1 MMHKKRVGINGL
13 HLLLIHFKFMKLLSS
28 SRILL
33 WPILFVATF
42 SLFGARIKDL
52 TDVRGSRSNQL
63 YGYGIVTG
71 LSGQGDSRIEYTELG
86 ILNALESLGIRA
98 DKADKSRNIAAVM
111 VTAEIGPFAKE
122 GSKMDVTVSSIG
134 NADALQGGILLQT
147 PLYGADGKVYSV
159 AQGAVSIGGLS
170 AGGGGGA
177 NVQVNHPTVGIVTN
191 GGLVE
196 KEIDSQILN
205 NGNEIELILRSP
217 DSLTA
222 VKIADAVNKYYP
234 GTSLALDNGVVNIQV
249 PIDFRGQTTNFL
261 AAIGGIDVKP
271 DVPARVIINERTGT
285 IVATQSVR
293 ISPVA
298 VSSSNITIFLNP
310 TTGVSQPLPFS
321 QGATTVMQGE
331 NADLVEEIGRF
342 EALDE
347 LDPPGASTVNELASA
362 LNKLGL
368 TTREMTSILQ
378 SIKNAGALQAELIIN

>member
-13 HLLLIHFKFMKLLSS
+13 HLLLIHFKFMKLFSS
-28 SRILL
+28 SRMLL
-33 WPILFVATF
+33 WPIFFVATF

-196 KEIDSQILN
+196 REIDSQVLN

-249 PIDFRGQTTNFL
+249 PVDFRGQTTNFL

>member
-1 MMHKKRVGINGL
+1 MMPKKRAGTKKSL
-13 HLLLIHFKFMKLLSS
+13 QWSIHSSKMRLTLSKK
-28 SRILL
+28 
-33 WPILFVATF
+33 ILFGCLVLLA
-42 SLFGARIKDL
+42 SLSVYGARIKDL

-86 ILNALESLGIRA
+86 ILNALETLGIRA

-111 VTAEIGPFAKE
+111 VTADIGPFAKE
-122 GSKMDVTVSSIG
+122 GSRMDVTVSSIG
-134 NADALQGGILLQT
+134 NADSLQGGILLQT
-147 PLYGADGKVYSV
+147 PLYGADGNVYTV

-177 NVQVNHPTVGIVTN
+177 NVQVNHPTVGIVSN

-196 KEIDSQILN
+196 REIESKILN
-205 NGNEIELILRSP
+205 SGNEIELILRSP

-234 GTSLALDNGVVNIQV
+234 GTSLAVDGGVVNVQV
-249 PIDFRGQTTNFL
+249 PVDFRGQTTNFL
-261 AAIGGIDVKP
+261 AAVGGIDVKP
-271 DVPARVIINERTGT
+271 DVPARVIINERTGA

-298 VSSSNITIFLNP
+298 VSSSNVTIFLNP

-321 QGATTVMQGE
+321 QGATTILQGE
-331 NADLVEEIGRF
+331 NADLIEEVGRF
-342 EALDE
+342 EPLDE